1 MSLLFPNGYKCL
13 VCGKEIDSDKKL
25 SLCDKCLNKLP
36 KINGSVC
43 FKCGEP
49 VTVDSKYCVHCKK
62 ELPEFTKC
70 FAPYIFDGDVISLIH
85 GLKYNGKIYYARTL
99 SNLMLQSVL
108 EQNIDVDVVIPVPLN
123 LRREGERGFNQS
135 ELLTVAFSEA
145 GYKVDLAVV
154 TRSKNTATQTHLT
167 KKERKQN
174 VEDAFVVTNKSKV
187 KGKNV
192 LLVDDVFT
200 TGATINAIAKV
211 LKLAGAK
218 NVYGVTFAHTIIK

>member
-1 MSLLFPNGYKCL
+1 M
-13 VCGKEIDSDKKL
+13 
-25 SLCDKCLNKLP
+25 
-36 KINGSVC
+36 
-43 FKCGEP
+43 
-49 VTVDSKYCVHCKK
+49 
-62 ELPEFTKC
+62 
-70 FAPYIFDGDVISLIH
+70 
-85 GLKYNGKIYYARTL
+85 
-99 SNLMLQSVL
+99 
-108 EQNIDVDVVIPVPLN
+108 
-123 LRREGERGFNQS
+123 
-135 ELLTVAFSEA
+135 
-145 GYKVDLAVV
+145 DLAVV

-192 LLVDDVFT
+192 LLVDDVYT